1 MWSRIELKDKAKLF
15 LKQHYWKAFLVT
27 LIMAI
32 VGANGVSNTFEI
44 KLNSNN
50 NFNNTFSERLSS
62 FEFPDEVFNY
72 NDYFDY
78 AGNMN
83 LDTSI
88 SMFGFDL
95 PIVLTLAHIIGLA
108 IVAIV
113 IGIFISNII
122 GVGGAKFFL
131 DGTQDKVEVDNLI
144 FGFKSP
150 HYLNMVKVI
159 FIKDL
164 YIVLW
169 TLLFIIPGIIKSF
182 EYMMVPYI
190 LAENPELDSS
200 TAIDMSRKMTDG
212 HKLDIFVLGLTFIGW
227 YILGTLLLGI
237 GVLFV
242 YPYTEATYAEL
253 YVKLKEIQTTNV
265 EY

>member
-15 LKQHYWKAFLVT
+15 LKQHYWKAFVVT
-27 LIMAI
+27 LIMVI
-32 VGANGVSNTFEI
+32 VGANGVGSTF
-44 KLNSNN
+44 KLNFHSDSNLN
-50 NFNNTFSERLSS
+50 KPLSDRLSAIEYS
-62 FEFPDEVFNY
+62 FEMINQ
-72 NDYFDY
+72 NDYLSYLENTDLN
-78 AGNMN
+78 AN
-83 LDTSI
+83 I

-95 PIVLTLAHIIGLA
+95 PIMLTLAHVLGIF
-108 IVAIV
+108 IVGIV
-113 IGIFISNII
+113 FSIFISNII

-131 DGTQDKVEVDNLI
+131 DSTEDKVEVDNLI

-150 HYLNMVKVI
+150 HYLNMVWVI
-159 FIKDL
+159 FVKNL

-212 HKLDIFVLGLTFIGW
+212 HKLDIFVLGVTFIGW
-227 YILGTLLLGI
+227 YILGALLLGI
-237 GVLFV
+237 GTLFV
-242 YPYTEATYAEL
+242 YPYTEATYAQL
-253 YVKLKEIQTTNV
+253 YVKLKEIQNTNI
-265 EY
+265 